1 MQAVADA
8 SILDRVEKIL
18 QEVVQREPGVSSAAV
33 MTAEG
38 MPLVVLMGR
47 GEEEKLELAAAIASL
62 GSLSEQT
69 ASRLKIGSY
78 KDLMLRCRKGHL
90 LVRRVGTGAVL
101 ALLTDRKAQLGACYV
116 VMESMSKRLH
126 PLLK

>member
-8 SILDRVEKIL
+8 SALGKVEKIL
-18 QEVVQREPGVSSAAV
+18 REAIQREPGVSSAAV

-38 MPLVVLMGR
+38 MPLVVLMGK

-69 ASRLKIGSY
+69 ASRLRIGSY
-78 KDLMLRCRKGHL
+78 KDFMLRCRKGHL
-90 LVRRVGTGAVL
+90 LVRRVGSSAVL

-116 VMESMSKRLH
+116 VMDSMSKRLRA
-126 PLLK
+126 LLK